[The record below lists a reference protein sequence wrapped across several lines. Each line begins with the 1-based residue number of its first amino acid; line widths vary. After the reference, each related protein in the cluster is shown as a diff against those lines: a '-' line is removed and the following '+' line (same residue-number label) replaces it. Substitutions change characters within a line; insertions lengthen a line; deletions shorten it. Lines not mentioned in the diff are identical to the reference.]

1 MGQYVEQ
8 GFEFDL
14 TAEEID
20 RRLLLIGGFTRPNLL
35 HNSRFQVNQRGTAFP
50 FDFQGTSLQQDTAGL
65 INKYVFDRW
74 LFNNNNDGFGNGM
87 VTMVDFVNQYG
98 TSFPKFESLVDNSQP
113 VFGQRLWVENRLTN
127 NNPLFNQDVTISI
140 LTAEYGLLSA
150 TGHTPTR
157 SDFNNTANGGAN
169 GTIGTDIIIPY
180 ASGAADFLAK
190 LSCRRDDITKSKVQ
204 AAFYFQICC
213 KEPVTVIAAK
223 VEIGVG
229 QTLAKKV
236 GNQWVLIDQYNY
248 YEDLKTCQRFYIH
261 MATIIGAQT
270 CRASS
275 NTEQYFMNCLNLPIN
290 HICDMVFNPSI
301 MFVCSNESSLW
312 IIYLDGTLIHK
323 LHIGTI
329 NSDGSITCNNGY
341 SATFTLSGESAIG
354 VKIYANK
361 NAVTDQP
368 FHSGLAVTRLSNV
381 AGIDSDIESNIAAL
395 NAGSVIISS
404 EV

>member
-1 MGQYVEQ
+1 MGQFVEQ

-20 RRLLLIGGFTRPNLL
+20 RRLLLIGEFTRPNLL

-50 FDFQGTSLQQDTAGL
+50 FDFQGTSLRQDTAGL

-74 LFNNNNDGFGNGM
+74 LFNNNDDGFGSGM
-87 VTMVDFVNQYG
+87 VTMVDFINQYG
-98 TSFPKFESLVDNSQP
+98 TSFPKFEPLVDNSQP

-180 ASGAADFLAK
+180 ASGTADFLAK
-190 LSCRRDDITKSKVQ
+190 LSCRRDGITKSKVQ

-236 GNQWVLIDQYNY
+236 GNQWVLIDQYDY
-248 YEDLKTCQRFYIH
+248 YEDLKTCQRFYKAINIPTCAVVFDISNMNDTTGKYVCSIVLDDIANMVFRPTLVDVGRAYVTDGEH
-261 MATIIGAQT
+261 NAMLAQYDNGHYNINDEYASFIIGYGT
-270 CRASS
+270 YNHYFKNGNGNGMRAYIIIVIGSTTM
-275 NTEQYFMNCLNLPIN
+275 NTMVWTGSTSRK
-290 HICDMVFNPSI
+290 ICTIV
-301 MFVCSNESSLW
+301 
-312 IIYLDGTLIHK
+312 DGVS
-323 LHIGTI
+323 G
-329 NSDGSITCNNGY
+329 NNGQRY
-341 SATFTLSGESAIG
+341 GEAAFILSA
-354 VKIYANK
+354 
-361 NAVTDQP
+361 
-368 FHSGLAVTRLSNV
+368 
-381 AGIDSDIESNIAAL
+381 
-395 NAGSVIISS
+395 